1 MTEPKMDLSNPGLMG
16 AIGRLRTERGRAL
29 GLGVLVA
36 LLAVLVVW
44 IWGTRNPDG
53 LPDVGD
59 PFDVAAARR
68 PIDIP
73 DSDNAYVLYVE
84 AKGAMSKRTPAI

>member
-1 MTEPKMDLSNPGLMG
+1 MTEPKMDLSNPERMG
-16 AIGRLRTERGRAL
+16 AIGRLHTERGRAL
-29 GLGVLVA
+29 GLGVLAA

-44 IWGTRNPDG
+44 ISGTRNLDG

-59 PFDVAAARR
+59 PFDVAAARL

-73 DSDNAYVLYVE
+73 DSDNA
-84 AKGAMSKRTPAI
+84 

>member
-1 MTEPKMDLSNPGLMG
+1 MMESKTARQNSAPTS

-29 GLGVLVA
+29 GLGVLGE

-44 IWGTRNPDG
+44 IWGTRNLDG

-73 DSDNAYVLYVE
+73 DPDNA
-84 AKGAMSKRTPAI
+84 